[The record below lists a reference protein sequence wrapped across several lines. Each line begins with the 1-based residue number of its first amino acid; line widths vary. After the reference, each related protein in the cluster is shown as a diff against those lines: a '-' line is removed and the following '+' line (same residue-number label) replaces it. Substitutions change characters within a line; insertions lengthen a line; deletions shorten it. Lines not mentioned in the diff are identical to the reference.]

1 MKFHKQ
7 MGEKYMSLEI
17 ITLLVLLA
25 MFIIGSIISV
35 NMGVL
40 GLVAAFV
47 VGTYVSGLSVDD
59 IFASFPVEMFI
70 LLAGVTYLFAIA
82 LNNGTLDMIISA
94 GLKLVRGN
102 VGLLPWVLFTLAALL
117 SAVGAST
124 VAIAPILFPIA
135 LRLAHKHQINP
146 ILMGTLISTGMYA
159 GSFSPI
165 NVFGLV
171 VNGVMESE
179 NIAYSPLML
188 LVYCFIFYLL
198 ISLAVFI
205 AFGGLKLMKRST
217 GGTAALE
224 LAATVEG
231 GSDQSSENN
240 PIWYKM
246 VTLLGIALLI
256 TLALVYKMDMGFGAL
271 MIGLV
276 LALIRPKEQAAVIK
290 QMPWGVML
298 MVCGIMT
305 YVGVMDKV
313 GTMDF
318 MTNQIASIGSP
329 TLAALMASYVGGII
343 SAFAS
348 TTGFLTAV
356 IPLAAPILQ
365 DPTMSS
371 IGVLSTLAISASV
384 VDISPFS
391 TNGALIMANVQG
403 VDERAFFKKLILIAG
418 LFIAFGPGLAWV
430 IFTVL
435 L

>member
-1 MKFHKQ
+1 
-7 MGEKYMSLEI
+7 MSLEI

-40 GLVAAFV
+40 GMVAAFV
-47 VGTYVSGLSVDD
+47 VGTYISGLTVDD
-59 IFASFPVEMFI
+59 VFAAFPVEMFI

-94 GLKLVRGN
+94 GLKLVKGN
-102 VGLLPWVLFTLAALL
+102 VGLLPWVLFTLAAVLT
-117 SAVGAST
+117 AVGAST
-124 VAIAPILFPIA
+124 VAVAPILFPIA
-135 LRLAHKHQINP
+135 LRLAHKHKINP

-159 GSFSPI
+159 GSFSPVNI
-165 NVFGLV
+165 FGLV
-171 VNGVMESE
+171 VSGVMKSE
-179 NIAYSPLML
+179 GITYSPIIL
-188 LVYCFIFYLL
+188 LVNCFIFYVL
-198 ISLAVFI
+198 ISLVIFI
-205 AFGGLKLMKRST
+205 SFGGIKLMKRRT
-217 GGTAALE
+217 KGVAELE
-224 LAATVEG
+224 IAATAESGNVATANM
-231 GSDQSSENN
+231 SEEN
-240 PIWYKM
+240 PTWYKF
-246 VTLLGIALLI
+246 VTLLGIVLLM
-256 TLALVYKMDMGFGAL
+256 TLALAYELDMGFGAL

-276 LALIRPKEQAAVIK
+276 LALIKPKDQSKVIK

-298 MVCGIMT
+298 MICGIMT

-329 TLAALMASYVGGII
+329 TLAALMASYVGGVI

-356 IPLAAPILQ
+356 IPLSAPILQ

-371 IGVLSTLAISASV
+371 VGVLSTLAIAASV

-403 VDERAFFKKLILIAG
+403 VEERSFFKKLLLIAA
-418 LFIAFGPGLAWV
+418 LFIAFGPGLAWL
-430 IFTVL
+430 IFTVIL
-435 L
+435 

>member
-1 MKFHKQ
+1 
-7 MGEKYMSLEI
+7 MSLEI

-25 MFIIGSIISV
+25 MFIVGSVISV

-40 GLVAAFV
+40 GMVAAFV
-47 VGTYVSGLSVDD
+47 VGTYVSGLTVDD
-59 IFASFPVEMFI
+59 VFASFPVEMFI

-94 GLKLVRGN
+94 GLKLVKGN
-102 VGLLPWVLFTLAALL
+102 VGFLPWVLFSLAALL

-135 LRLAHKHQINP
+135 LRLAHKHKINP

-159 GSFSPI
+159 GSFSPLNI
-165 NVFGLV
+165 FGLV
-171 VNGVMESE
+171 VSGVMESE
-179 NIAYSPLML
+179 KIAYSPIML
-188 LVYCFIFYLL
+188 LVNCFIFYLL
-198 ISLAVFI
+198 ISIVIFI
-205 AFGGLKLMKRST
+205 AFGGIKLLKRNTVNLVT
-217 GGTAALE
+217 LE
-224 LAATVEG
+224 VAATAEDGNAVVAN
-231 GSDQSSENN
+231 STENN
-240 PIWYKM
+240 PTWYKI
-246 VTLLGIALLI
+246 VTLIGIGLLI
-256 TLALVYKMDMGFGAL
+256 TLALVYEMDMGFGAL
-271 MIGLV
+271 MIGLA
-276 LALIRPKEQAAVIK
+276 LALIKPKDQANVIK

-329 TLAALMASYVGGII
+329 TIATLMASYVGGII

-365 DPTMSS
+365 NPAMSS
-371 IGVLSTLAISASV
+371 IGVLSTLAIAASV

-403 VDERAFFKKLILIAG
+403 VDERSFFKKLLLIAG
-418 LFIAFGPGLAWV
+418 LFIAFGPGLAWI
-430 IFTVL
+430 IFTVIL
-435 L
+435 